1 MSFFFFKF
9 EGGEFFF
16 FFKTQLF
23 PSKQQKRNSP
33 GDRGLDPV
41 VDAEEALGRALARA
55 ELPVDRVDVRRQ
67 QPGAE
72 RVGAR
77 DQDRR
82 HARDVGG
89 EARGDERADKLGGGD
104 EDLAAEVAALLL
116 RGELVLE
123 VDARGAC
130 EGRKEKERELE
141 GREKGELFE
150 RPPNLALCKPKKK
163 KTKNKKTHRPQS
175 CSSSSRSS

>member
-1 MSFFFFKF
+1 MSFFFFFSRSGKKKLRK
-9 EGGEFFF
+9 E
-16 FFKTQLF
+16 KKAAV
-23 PSKQQKRNSP
+23 PSSSSP

-89 EARGDERADKLGGGD
+89 EARGDERADELGGRD

-123 VDARGAC
+123 VDAGGAWRGRRG
-130 EGRKEKERELE
+130 EGGRKGERESE
-141 GREKGELFE
+141 F
-150 RPPNLALCKPKKK
+150 
-163 KTKNKKTHRPQS
+163 
-175 CSSSSRSS
+175 